1 MTDRTTNL
9 IKILAGFSVVSVAIG
24 MSSCGR
30 DATTRQIDSGT
41 PVQSPSPNQSS
52 TANPESTPS
61 GTAAPSDSDRA
72 GNSGSGVPS
81 LFSQIRSNMHA
92 DTNESD
98 KARLLTEEAQRCR
111 GTGAS
116 VVDSDSG
123 IVVPEPKELI
133 RAYEAKHQWP
143 GLDQCRRQLWLITS
157 IGPQMRRENLIKLEN
172 CSRTLTIEKQS
183 DLAERDG
190 QRELLMAENL
200 TLLCRM
206 GNDELTPAVQEAISL
221 GFISAWS
228 NLGN

>member
-9 IKILAGFSVVSVAIG
+9 IKILAGCSVVSIAIG

-41 PVQSPSPNQSS
+41 PIESPNANQSS
-52 TANPESTPS
+52 TVNPESKPS
-61 GTAAPSDSDRA
+61 GTAGPSDSARA
-72 GNSGSGVPS
+72 GNPGSGSPG
-81 LFSQIRSNMHA
+81 LFAQIRSKMHIN
-92 DTNESD
+92 TNESD

-123 IVVPEPKELI
+123 IVVPEPKDLI

-143 GLDQCRRQLWLITS
+143 GFDQCRRQLWLITS
-157 IGPQMRRENLIKLEN
+157 IGPKMRRENLIKLEN
-172 CSRTLTIEKQS
+172 CSRMAALEKQS
-183 DLAERDG
+183 DLVERDS

-206 GNDELTPAVQEAISL
+206 GNEELTPAVQEVISL
-221 GFISAWS
+221 GFISTWS
-228 NLGN
+228 SLGN

>member
-1 MTDRTTNL
+1 MTDRLTNL
-9 IKILAGFSVVSVAIG
+9 IKLLAGFSVVSIAIG

-30 DATTRQIDSGT
+30 EATTRQIDSGT
-41 PVQSPSPNQSS
+41 PVQSPGPNQSS
-52 TANPESTPS
+52 TANQGSAPS
-61 GTAAPSDSDRA
+61 GTAAPSDSARA
-72 GNSGSGVPS
+72 GSPASGTPG
-81 LFSQIRSNMHA
+81 LFFQIRSKVHVN
-92 DTNESD
+92 TNESD

-111 GTGAS
+111 GTGAI

-133 RAYEAKHQWP
+133 KAYEAKHRWP

-172 CSRTLTIEKQS
+172 CSRMMAIEKQS

-221 GFISAWS
+221 GFITTWS